1 MLPDWPELKTICAK
15 AQMRALHEQ
24 IKKAQPVLGMI
35 HRKVQHE
42 GKRFTYETEEGEVC
56 ELECEHVT
64 AKMELSAS
72 EVPTSSM
79 GKAVERVEGAAEEIA
94 AQMGKVFFE
103 RVDEATQAAGT
114 AVDAGGK
121 GFTFDLYCD
130 LMGRIE
136 LDFDAEGQPIMPT
149 LCASPTALQK
159 IKAVLMEALRDEEN
173 RQRIESIINK
183 QRERWRAREAD
194 RKLVD

>member
-1 MLPDWPELKTICAK
+1 MLPDWPELKDICAK
-15 AQMRALHEQ
+15 AQMRVLHEQ

-35 HRKVQHE
+35 RRKVQHE

-56 ELECEHVT
+56 ELEYEHVT

-79 GKAVERVEGAAEEIA
+79 GKAVERVEGAAEDIA

-159 IKAVLMEALRDEEN
+159 INAVLMEALKDEEN
-173 RQRIESIINK
+173 RQRIESIIDK